1 MAAASASASA
11 GNAGGTRLVD
21 RCIDAAACGPATV
34 EAWRRQRRSLERLP
48 GPLADEL
55 LRRLAARR
63 LLFPSLLEVFRYSAE
78 EIDLSGNT
86 AVDAEWLAYLGA
98 FRYLRVLKMADCK
111 NVNSAAVWALSG
123 MSTLKEL
130 DLSRCSR
137 ISDAGIKHIVSN
149 DSLEKLHL
157 SDTGLTDNGVMLIS
171 ALKNLQL
178 LDLGGIHMTDKA
190 LRSLQVLTQLEH
202 LDIWGSEITDEG
214 ASVLIAFTRLRF
226 LNVSWTYVT
235 RLPPLPNLR
244 YLNMSNCTIH
254 SICGGDS
261 EVRIPLEKFTASAA
275 SFGNIDEVFSS
286 IEANSFS
293 FLDMS
298 GCSLSNLHILQKL
311 KSLEH
316 LDLSLSR
323 ITDDEIQYVA
333 NIGMN
338 LRYLSLKN
346 TGITS
351 QAPYVLAGTVPN
363 LSSLSLAYTK
373 IDDSALVYISL
384 MPSLRVI
391 DLTHTNIK
399 GFTRVEANSEKTLS
413 MPPLE
418 HLIYLESLYLEDTA
432 LADEVI
438 PPLASFR
445 ALKYLYLKSD
455 FLSDP
460 ALHAVSSASNLI
472 HLGFRGNVLSNS
484 GLLQFVPPTQ
494 LRVLDLSG
502 CWILTGDAISTF
514 CRHHPRIEVR
524 HELME
529 ELHQN
534 RVGTSQVHK
543 SKQLLQ
549 SKAKTVNIS
558 ADASSLS
565 GISFVDERIK
575 YSREELMNIQ
585 DLTGSNL
592 VLNGVRL
599 PPELRRME

>member
-1 MAAASASASA
+1 MAATSASISA
-11 GNAGGTRLVD
+11 GTRLVD
-21 RCIDAAACGPATV
+21 RCIDAAARGPATV

-63 LLFPSLLEVFRYSAE
+63 LLFPSLLEVFRYSVE
-78 EIDLSGNT
+78 EIDFSGNIT
-86 AVDAEWLAYLGA
+86 VDAEWVAYLGA
-98 FRYLRVLKMADCK
+98 FRYLKVLKMADCK

-123 MSTLKEL
+123 MGTLKEL

-137 ISDAGIKHIVSN
+137 ISDAGIKHIVSI
-149 DSLEKLHL
+149 DCLQKLHL
-157 SDTGLTDNGVMLIS
+157 SDTGLTDNGVMLLS

-202 LDIWGSEITDEG
+202 LDIWGSEISNEG
-214 ASVLIAFTRLRF
+214 ASILKAFTRLRF
-226 LNVSWTYVT
+226 LNVSWTHVT
-235 RLPPLPNLR
+235 RLPPLPNMR
-244 YLNMSNCTIH
+244 HLNMSNCTIH

-261 EVRIPLEKFTASAA
+261 EVHIPLEKFTVSAA

-286 IEANSFS
+286 IEASSLS

-298 GCSLSNLHILQKL
+298 GCSLSNLYILQKF
-311 KSLEH
+311 KNLEH

-323 ITDDEIQYVA
+323 ITDEEIQYVA

-338 LRYLSLKN
+338 LRYLILKN

-351 QAPYVLAGTVPN
+351 QAPCLLVGSVPN

-373 IDDSALVYISL
+373 IDDSALVYISM

-391 DLTHTNIK
+391 DLSHTSIK
-399 GFTRVEANSEKTLS
+399 GFSRVEGNPETILS

-432 LADEVI
+432 LSDEVI

-460 ALHAVSSASNLI
+460 ALHALSSASNLI
-472 HLGFRGNVLSNS
+472 HLGFCGNVLSNS
-484 GLLQFVPPTQ
+484 GLLQFVPPAQ
-494 LRVLDLSG
+494 LHVLDLSG

-514 CRHHPRIEVR
+514 CRHHPVIEVR
-524 HELME
+524 HELMQ
-529 ELHQN
+529 ELQPN
-534 RVGTSQVHK
+534 RGGTSQVHK
-543 SKQLLQ
+543 SKQLL
-549 SKAKTVNIS
+549 KAKAKSVDILT
-558 ADASSLS
+558 DPGRLS
-565 GISFVDERIK
+565 GISFADERIK
-575 YSREELMNIQ
+575 YSRGELMNIQ
-585 DLTGSNL
+585 DRTESNS
-592 VLNGVRL
+592 VLHSVRL

>member
-1 MAAASASASA
+1 M
-11 GNAGGTRLVD
+11 N
-21 RCIDAAACGPATV
+21 
-34 EAWRRQRRSLERLP
+34 
-48 GPLADEL
+48 
-55 LRRLAARR
+55 
-63 LLFPSLLEVFRYSAE
+63 
-78 EIDLSGNT
+78 
-86 AVDAEWLAYLGA
+86 YLTS
-98 FRYLRVLKMADCK
+98 FIKIPP
-111 NVNSAAVWALSG
+111 G

-226 LNVSWTYVT
+226 LNVSWTHAT

-261 EVRIPLEKFTASAA
+261 EVHIPLEKFTASAA
-275 SFGNIDEVFSS
+275 SFRNIDEVFSS

-311 KSLEH
+311 KGLEH

-323 ITDDEIQYVA
+323 ITDDEIHYVA

-351 QAPYVLAGTVPN
+351 QATCILAGTVPN

-460 ALHAVSSASNLI
+460 ALHALSSASNLI
-472 HLGFRGNVLSNS
+472 HLGFCGNVLSNS

-502 CWILTGDAISTF
+502 CWILTGDAISKF
-514 CRHHPRIEVR
+514 CKHHPMIEVR

-529 ELHQN
+529 ELQQN

-558 ADASSLS
+558 ADASRLS